1 MIFGLFLHY
10 FTKLPAMNDLVSFGE
25 YLLSDYRRFV
35 FSQHPVFGSND
46 LDERLQMVY
55 DCDLVNWNYLQ
66 TLEDD

>member
-1 MIFGLFLHY
+1 
-10 FTKLPAMNDLVSFGE
+10 MNDLVSFGE